1 MNPTSN
7 EYLVVTFAPGFEF
20 LSGHAT
26 HEDAEQWIAEE
37 LVEAHAKDYV
47 AIIKAERLYSM
58 EG

>member
-20 LSGHAT
+20 LSAHET

-37 LVEAHAKDYV
+37 MEQQHMHDYV
-47 AIIKAERLYSM
+47 AIIKAERLYWK
-58 EG
+58 ER